1 MKSMTS
7 LELPLARL
15 SIPTPRLVP
24 AGASPK
30 SLNWDS
36 YSNCLIRMNVT
47 SDPVSLRLQIMHGS
61 TTLIIRDLSA
71 SDLINGSV
79 TRRITHTGQQAAFRY
94 DWPLNAEVVVK
105 TQECFQ
111 VIFQDTAGL
120 VSLLDHIKPF
130 FTLQTSTIKPIT
142 VTASQQTQVQ
152 AKENSPTKKKTL
164 SKPRQKKQVAKPTP
178 ITASL
183 EGGLAG
189 AANAITNSSST
200 SQPSSASNP
209 RALEANTFGS
219 SSTAKSSGTDGTV
232 PSILSPAGS
241 QPVAKDIG
249 RQSPPP
255 AHGTSAFSVNDPT
268 IAGLKRKL
276 LAGFDPGTI
285 APITMHPPSQTT
297 EIMGSPSHSEL
308 QTQQAASSHSVTY
321 KVPVQKPTSTPQPSP
336 VDLITFSS
344 PIMSSICHPSA
355 PGPARMILG
364 GSSDVEIGSECDWP
378 VMLTEERQ
386 REETLKSLVEEDLDV
401 EMNPEDGSAR
411 YFPNQQPWATPPASY
426 GPLPMAL
433 SLAVSGPTSYEL
445 SDQKL
450 SELICQIFRDPKFTN
465 LYAKVSHILSQA
477 SIAQYHNP
485 YPTPSESYASLP
497 PFTTPDESVYSQGY
511 VDRSC
516 YNHLWQDR
524 SSYKRP
530 ASSLEYNDNPAIWKR
545 MRMGGEDMYL
555 YDDLEEEDRMC

>member
-1 MKSMTS
+1 MTS

-36 YSNCLIRMNVT
+36 YSNCQIIMNVT
-47 SDPVSLRLQIMHGS
+47 SDPASLRLQIMHGS

-71 SDLINGSV
+71 SDLIDGSV

-94 DWPLNAEVVVK
+94 DWPLNAGVVVK

-111 VIFQDTAGL
+111 VIFQDLTDL
-120 VSLLDHIKPF
+120 VSLLDHMKPF

-164 SKPRQKKQVAKPTP
+164 SKPRQKKQLAKPTP
-178 ITASL
+178 ITASP

-189 AANAITNSSST
+189 AAKVINNSSSA

-209 RALEANTFGS
+209 RTLEANAFGS
-219 SSTAKSSGTDGTV
+219 SSTAKSSGIDGTV

-241 QPVAKDIG
+241 RPVAKDIG
-249 RQSPPP
+249 RQSPL
-255 AHGTSAFSVNDPT
+255 AHGTSTFSVNDPT
-268 IAGLKRKL
+268 ITGLKRKL
-276 LAGFDPGTI
+276 LAGFDPGAIT
-285 APITMHPPSQTT
+285 PITMHPPSQTT
-297 EIMGSPSHSEL
+297 KIMGSASHSEL
-308 QTQQAASSHSVTY
+308 QTQQPASSHSVPYEGDPKSTTNVDAILSCHFPPT
-321 KVPVQKPTSTPQPSP
+321 VPVQKPASNPQPSP

-344 PIMSSICHPSA
+344 PIMSSTSHPPA

-378 VMLTEERQ
+378 VMLTEERR
-386 REETLKSLVEEDLDV
+386 REETLKKLVEEDLDV
-401 EMNPEDGSAR
+401 EMNPEDGSA
-411 YFPNQQPWATPPASY
+411 YT
-426 GPLPMAL
+426 
-433 SLAVSGPTSYEL
+433 
-445 SDQKL
+445 
-450 SELICQIFRDPKFTN
+450 
-465 LYAKVSHILSQA
+465 KVSYILSQA

-485 YPTPSESYASLP
+485 YPTPSESHASLP
-497 PFTTPDESVYSQGY
+497 PFTPRDESVYSQGY
-511 VDRSC
+511 TDRSC

-524 SSYKRP
+524 SNYKRP
-530 ASSLEYNDNPAIWKR
+530 ASSLEYNADQAIWKR
-545 MRMGGEDMYL
+545 MRMGEEDMYL
-555 YDDLEEEDRMC
+555 YDDLEEEDCMC

>member
-1 MKSMTS
+1 MTS

-47 SDPVSLRLQIMHGS
+47 SDPASLRLQIMHGS

-94 DWPLNAEVVVK
+94 DWPLNAGVVVK

-111 VIFQDTAGL
+111 VIFQDATDL

-130 FTLQTSTIKPIT
+130 FSLQTSTIKPIT

-178 ITASL
+178 IMASP
-183 EGGLAG
+183 EVGLAG
-189 AANAITNSSST
+189 TAKAITNSSST

-209 RALEANTFGS
+209 RALNANAFGS

-232 PSILSPAGS
+232 PSILLPAGS
-241 QPVAKDIG
+241 RPVAKDIG

-255 AHGTSAFSVNDPT
+255 THGTSAFSVNDPT
-268 IAGLKRKL
+268 IDGLKRKL

-285 APITMHPPSQTT
+285 ARITMHPPSQTT
-297 EIMGSPSHSEL
+297 KIMGSASRSEL
-308 QTQQAASSHSVTY
+308 QTQQATSSHSVTY
-321 KVPVQKPTSTPQPSP
+321 KGDPKSTTNADAILNCHFPPIVHVQKPASTPQPSP

-344 PIMSSICHPSA
+344 PIMSSISHPPA

-386 REETLKSLVEEDLDV
+386 REETLKRLVEEDLDDV
-401 EMNPEDGSAR
+401 EMNPEDGSA
-411 YFPNQQPWATPPASY
+411 YT
-426 GPLPMAL
+426 
-433 SLAVSGPTSYEL
+433 
-445 SDQKL
+445 
-450 SELICQIFRDPKFTN
+450 
-465 LYAKVSHILSQA
+465 KVSRILNRA

-497 PFTTPDESVYSQGY
+497 SFTPPDESVYSQGY
-511 VDRSC
+511 IDRSC
-516 YNHLWQDR
+516 YNHLWEDR
-524 SSYKRP
+524 SNYKRP
-530 ASSLEYNDNPAIWKR
+530 ASSLEYNDDPAIWKR

>member
-47 SDPVSLRLQIMHGS
+47 SDPASLRLQIMHGS

-94 DWPLNAEVVVK
+94 DWPLNAGVVVK

-111 VIFQDTAGL
+111 VIFQDATDL

-130 FTLQTSTIKPIT
+130 FSLQTSTIKPIT

-178 ITASL
+178 IMASP
-183 EGGLAG
+183 EVGLAG
-189 AANAITNSSST
+189 TAKAITNSSST

-209 RALEANTFGS
+209 RALNANAFGS

-232 PSILSPAGS
+232 PSILLPAGS
-241 QPVAKDIG
+241 RPVAKDIG

-255 AHGTSAFSVNDPT
+255 THGTSAFSVNDPT
-268 IAGLKRKL
+268 IDGLKRKL

-285 APITMHPPSQTT
+285 ARITMHPPSQTT
-297 EIMGSPSHSEL
+297 KIMGSASRSEL
-308 QTQQAASSHSVTY
+308 QTQQATSSHSVTY
-321 KVPVQKPTSTPQPSP
+321 KGDPKSTTNADAILNCHFPPIVHVQKPASTPQPSP

-344 PIMSSICHPSA
+344 PIMSSISHPPA

-386 REETLKSLVEEDLDV
+386 REETLKRLVEEDLDDV

-450 SELICQIFRDPKFTN
+450 SKLICQIFRDPKFTN
-465 LYAKVSHILSQA
+465 LS
-477 SIAQYHNP
+477 
-485 YPTPSESYASLP
+485 
-497 PFTTPDESVYSQGY
+497 
-511 VDRSC
+511 
-516 YNHLWQDR
+516 
-524 SSYKRP
+524 
-530 ASSLEYNDNPAIWKR
+530 AI
-545 MRMGGEDMYL
+545 Y
-555 YDDLEEEDRMC
+555 

>member
-1 MKSMTS
+1 M
-7 LELPLARL
+7 A
-15 SIPTPRLVP
+15 
-24 AGASPK
+24 
-30 SLNWDS
+30 
-36 YSNCLIRMNVT
+36 NVT
-47 SDPVSLRLQIMHGS
+47 YFQ
-61 TTLIIRDLSA
+61 
-71 SDLINGSV
+71 
-79 TRRITHTGQQAAFRY
+79 
-94 DWPLNAEVVVK
+94 

-111 VIFQDTAGL
+111 VIFQGATDL

-130 FTLQTSTIKPIT
+130 FTLQTSTIKPVT

-178 ITASL
+178 ITASP

-189 AANAITNSSST
+189 AAKAITNSSST

-209 RALEANTFGS
+209 RVLEANTFGS
-219 SSTAKSSGTDGTV
+219 SSTAKSSGTEGTV

-241 QPVAKDIG
+241 RPVAKDIG
-249 RQSPPP
+249 RQSSPP

-297 EIMGSPSHSEL
+297 KIMGSASHSEL
-308 QTQQAASSHSVTY
+308 QTQQAASSHSITY
-321 KVPVQKPTSTPQPSP
+321 KGDPKSTTNVDAILNCHFPPTVPVQKPASTPQPSP

-344 PIMSSICHPSA
+344 PIMSSISHPPA
-355 PGPARMILG
+355 PGPPRMILG

-378 VMLTEERQ
+378 VMLTKERQ
-386 REETLKSLVEEDLDV
+386 REETLKRLVEGDLDV
-401 EMNPEDGSAR
+401 EMNPEDRSAVRKSNLLLKFAFCLPKPLKR

-465 LYAKVSHILSQA
+465 LVS
-477 SIAQYHNP
+477 
-485 YPTPSESYASLP
+485 
-497 PFTTPDESVYSQGY
+497 SVYYFFRTILLNVYQLSTQK
-511 VDRSC
+511 S
-516 YNHLWQDR
+516 
-524 SSYKRP
+524 
-530 ASSLEYNDNPAIWKR
+530 AI
-545 MRMGGEDMYL
+545 Y
-555 YDDLEEEDRMC
+555 

>member
-1 MKSMTS
+1 
-7 LELPLARL
+7 
-15 SIPTPRLVP
+15 
-24 AGASPK
+24 
-30 SLNWDS
+30 
-36 YSNCLIRMNVT
+36 MNVT
-47 SDPVSLRLQIMHGS
+47 SDPASLRLQIMHGS

-79 TRRITHTGQQAAFRY
+79 IRRITHTGQQAAFRY
-94 DWPLNAEVVVK
+94 DWPLNAGVVVK

-111 VIFQDTAGL
+111 VIFQDVTDL

-164 SKPRQKKQVAKPTP
+164 SKPRQKKQVAKPTT
-178 ITASL
+178 ITASP

-189 AANAITNSSST
+189 VAKVITNSSST

-209 RALEANTFGS
+209 CALEANSFGS

-241 QPVAKDIG
+241 RPVAKDIG

-297 EIMGSPSHSEL
+297 KIMGSASHSEL
-308 QTQQAASSHSVTY
+308 QTQQAASPHSVTY
-321 KVPVQKPTSTPQPSP
+321 KGDPKSITNVDAILNCHFLPTVPVQKPASTPQPSP

-344 PIMSSICHPSA
+344 PIMSSTSHPPA
-355 PGPARMILG
+355 PGPPRMILG

-378 VMLTEERQ
+378 IMLTEERQ
-386 REETLKSLVEEDLDV
+386 REETLKKLMEEDLDDV
-401 EMNPEDGSAR
+401 EMNSEDGSA
-411 YFPNQQPWATPPASY
+411 QPWATPPASY

-433 SLAVSGPTSYEL
+433 SLAVNGPTSYEL

-465 LYAKVSHILSQA
+465 LYTKVSHILSQA

-497 PFTTPDESVYSQGY
+497 PFTPRDESIYSQGY
-511 VDRSC
+511 IDRSC

-524 SSYKRP
+524 SNYKRP
-530 ASSLEYNDNPAIWKR
+530 ASSLEYNDDPAIWKR
-545 MRMGGEDMYL
+545 MRMGGEDTYL